1 MSISLQD
8 RKGSTR
14 KTTALFADKS
24 KLLLFAILAFAAFLR
39 FFALDKQSLWLDEL
53 HTMNEASPTLALRY
67 LFEYLTCCDQHPP
80 LYFFCEKILFLVF
93 GHTSMVARSLSA
105 LLGTA
110 SVWIMYLLGKELGG
124 KRLGLIAAVITCVNF
139 YNIQYSQEAR
149 DYIMAFFFSTL
160 SFLYFFRLI
169 KNGGRINSWLYAL
182 CALGVLYSH
191 YFGLFLVSGQ
201 FFTAGILWLQDK
213 PGRKRLFI
221 AFLISAIIIFIG
233 YIPWLPFLKQM
244 AALKSFW
251 IGSVDPHF
259 VKDFFFGYFG
269 NYNPLKPILLFTL
282 ILFSFHAWKTGFRFP
297 VALRYSPVQLAFI
310 SFFITILFVFG
321 IPYVRSLLVVP
332 MLIDRY
338 TIVAVPAFLMA
349 IAFGFDLIPSNFV
362 RSILIAAFL
371 LFSLIDIFKVKKF
384 YTATRKT
391 QFRELTEYIVKNK
404 RDSFP
409 IVNERTSWHHQY
421 YLDLYH
427 YKGRVWAAKK
437 ETMVDSILS
446 RSSPL
451 YNIPGFWIV
460 GAHINEAKLAD
471 SSRAALD
478 TAYDLVKQYD
488 FYDAWAQLY
497 ISKHAVY
504 DRPLIIGY
512 EKFPN
517 NITTLGRDRYAVILK
532 GAITSDPIPMNAGHY
547 TMEITS
553 IGHPSRR
560 IFPHLKIFIDETLIG
575 DFFVN
580 GELMENDIDFELKK
594 QTNAIIK
601 IEMDND
607 VPDASGEQKAF
618 ISKIMISKN

>member
-8 RKGSTR
+8 RKGLTW
-14 KTTALFADKS
+14 KTPTLFADKS
-24 KLLLFAILAFAAFLR
+24 NLLLIVILAIAAFLR

-53 HTMNEASPTLALRY
+53 HTMNEVAPTLALRY

-80 LYFFCEKILFLVF
+80 LYFFCEKFLFLVF
-93 GHTSMVARSLSA
+93 GHTSLVARSLSA
-105 LLGTA
+105 LLGTG
-110 SVWIMYLLGKELGG
+110 SVWIMYLLGKELGS
-124 KRLGLIAAVITCVNF
+124 KRLGLTVAAITCVNF

-149 DYIMAFFFSTL
+149 DYIMAFFFAAL

-169 KNGGRINSWLYAL
+169 KNGGRKNTWQYAL
-182 CALGVLYSH
+182 SALGVMYSH
-191 YFGLFLVSGQ
+191 YFGLFLVAGQ
-201 FFTAGILWLQDK
+201 FFTAGVVWLRDK
-213 PGRKRLFI
+213 PDRKKLFS

-233 YIPWLPFLKQM
+233 YTPWLPFLKQM
-244 AALKSFW
+244 AGLKSFW

-282 ILFSFHAWKTGFRFP
+282 IFFSFHAFKKGFRFP
-297 VALRYSPVQLAFI
+297 AAIKSSPVQLSFI
-310 SFFITILFVFG
+310 TFFITILFVYG

-349 IAFGFDLIPSNFV
+349 IAFGFNLVPSFIL
-362 RSILIAAFL
+362 RTILIAAFL
-371 LFSLIDIFKVKKF
+371 VFSLLDIFKVKKF
-384 YTATRKT
+384 YSATRKT

-409 IVNERTSWHHQY
+409 IVNERTAWHHQY
-421 YLDLYH
+421 YLDHYH
-427 YKGRVWAAKK
+427 FKGRVLAGKK

-446 RSSPL
+446 SSSPL

-460 GAHINEAKLAD
+460 GAHNNEAKLAD

-488 FYDAWAQLY
+488 FYDAWAQLF

-512 EKFPN
+512 DKFPN
-517 NITTLGRDRYAVILK
+517 NITTLRKDRFAAVRK
-532 GAITSDPIPMNAGHY
+532 NAITSVPMPINAGFY

-553 IGHPSRR
+553 MGNPSKR
-560 IFPHLKIFIDETLIG
+560 IFPHLKIYLNDQFIG
-575 DFFVN
+575 DFFVSRD
-580 GELMENDIDFELKK
+580 LKENDIDFEIKK
-594 QTNAIIK
+594 QSNAIIK
-601 IEMDND
+601 LEMDNYATD
-607 VPDASGEQKAF
+607 TSGERKAL
-618 ISKIMISKN
+618 ISMIMISKN